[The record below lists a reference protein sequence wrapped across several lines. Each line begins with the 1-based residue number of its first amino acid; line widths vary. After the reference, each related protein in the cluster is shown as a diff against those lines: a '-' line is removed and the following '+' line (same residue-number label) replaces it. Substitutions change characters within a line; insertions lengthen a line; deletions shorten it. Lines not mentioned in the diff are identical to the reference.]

1 MWVMGRKILIT
12 GGKGGVGKTAFTA
25 STGRCLA
32 SVGKKI
38 ILADGDIGLNNLD
51 IALNAEDKIIY
62 DVGDVASGKATISQA
77 LIKIEPDLYLMPSVT
92 ACSAFVSDEVFKEII
107 DELAA
112 ETDYVLIDCPAGVER
127 SFLRAAKCTDESIIV
142 TTPHL
147 SGVRDGYKTSK
158 ILSGLGYKKQSLVV
172 NRVKYSNVEKNLSLS
187 PEEIAEAMRLE
198 LIGIIPESG
207 NADVCGLADISSK
220 KDPAAAS
227 YRMIADYLTGKGKK
241 LFDYRK
247 DGKSLYSIF
256 CRIKETL

>member
-1 MWVMGRKILIT
+1 MGRKILIT

-25 STGRCLA
+25 SIGRCLA
-32 SVGKKI
+32 AVGKKTV
-38 ILADGDIGLNNLD
+38 LADGDIGLNNLD
-51 IALNAEDKIIY
+51 VALNAEDKIIY

-77 LIKIEPDLYLMPSVT
+77 LIKIEPNLYLMPSVT
-92 ACSAFVSDEVFKEII
+92 ACSSFVTDEIFQEII
-107 DELAA
+107 DELSA
-112 ETDYVLIDCPAGVER
+112 ETDYVFIDCPAGVEH

-147 SGVRDGYKTSK
+147 SGVRDGYKTAK
-158 ILSGLGYKKQSLVV
+158 ILAGLGYKKQSLAV
-172 NRVKYSNVEKNLSLS
+172 NRVKYGNVEKNLSLS

-207 NADVCGLADISSK
+207 NVDVSGIADIASK
-220 KDPAAAS
+220 KDPAAVS

-247 DGKSLYSIF
+247 DGKSLYSFF
-256 CRIKETL
+256 CRMKDIL